1 VIALSEVRE
10 EVREIIIVK
19 RRAPLDDDD
28 HHGGVWKIA
37 FADFM
42 TAMMA
47 FFLVLWIVNATSKE
61 TQSAIARYFNP
72 IKVTDTTPAPRGL
85 KDPKRTDFDSSLRDK
100 TKEVNRSVD
109 EEGYENALEREKH
122 RRNAD
127 FDFTR
132 RDVDKMKSNFDETL
146 SMPKDIEASSEL
158 AVRGNALVNRD
169 PFAFSPSGG
178 KIIESSEAPREV
190 QVQPPNP
197 QNPLN
202 ENARQDIRN
211 RLFRAV
217 TEKVL
222 NALSGMNTAF
232 KDADAKVSVA
242 FRIEAEGLLI
252 VLSDS
257 SSFSMFPLG
266 QSTPSARAAETIAAV
281 ARVLAGVPGRV
292 VVRGHTDS
300 RSFRSDSSDNWR
312 LSQSRSHAAFAVL
325 RQFGVAEERV
335 LRLEGYGDRMPINR
349 DAPLAPENRRIE
361 ILLALPT

>member
-1 VIALSEVRE
+1 MIALSEVRE

-85 KDPKRTDFDSSLRDK
+85 KDPKRTDFDSSLQDK

-109 EEGYENALEREKH
+109 EEGNENALEREKDS
-122 RRNAD
+122 RKAD

-132 RDVDKMKSNFDETL
+132 REVEKMSSNFDEPRSKRNDL
-146 SMPKDIEASSEL
+146 EATSEL
-158 AVRGNALVNRD
+158 AERGNAHVNRD
-169 PFAFSPSGG
+169 PFAFSLSGG
-178 KIIESSEAPREV
+178 KVIESSEVPREV
-190 QVQPPNP
+190 MVQSPNP
-197 QNPLN
+197 QNALN
-202 ENARQDIRN
+202 ENARHDIRN
-211 RLFRAV
+211 HLFRGV
-217 TEKVL
+217 TEKIL
-222 NALSGMNTAF
+222 NALSGMKIAS
-232 KDADAKVSVA
+232 KDADATVSVA
-242 FRIEAEGLLI
+242 FRFEAEGLLI

-266 QSTPSARAAETIAAV
+266 QSTPSARATETMAAV

-292 VVRGHTDS
+292 VIRGHTDS
-300 RSFRSDSSDNWR
+300 RPFRADSSDNWR